1 MTMLDSMRRHKNILK
16 WTLALVCLAFI
27 IFYIPAF
34 LNPGTG
40 AANYDTVATVNGQP
54 ISANEFRRVYQ
65 AQVASY
71 RRAYGGSLSDQMLKQ
86 FGLDQQILQ
95 QMVDEQ
101 AALSEARRQG
111 ITVTDDEVANRIMTM
126 PGLQENGR
134 FIGEQRYRQ
143 LLRMQNPPM
152 STDEFEDKIR
162 KSLVVEKLRDAVT
175 GWITVPASEV
185 EQEYRRRNEKVTV
198 AVVAI
203 PADKFRSEVTV
214 SDPDITSWYN
224 AHKEQ
229 YRVGEKRKIRYLFV
243 DVDALRS
250 RVAVTPRE
258 VERYYAENSELYST
272 PEQVR
277 ASHILFK
284 TEGKDD
290 AAVKAKAEEVLKEA
304 RAGADFAELAKKYS
318 EDEATAKKGGDL
330 DYFTK
335 GRMVPEF
342 DEVAFSLQPGQISDL
357 VKTQY
362 GYHIIKVTD
371 KKPGTTKTL
380 DQVRQQITDQLA
392 FQKAQTRAGDLATS
406 LENQIQKPSD
416 LDKAAAAQG
425 LRVQETGFFL
435 RDEPIM
441 GLGPSPEASAEAFN
455 LAEGQVSPA
464 VRVSRG
470 YVFMTVT
477 GTQAP
482 YIPKLADVRDKVRED
497 IVKEKAKELAQ
508 QKATAIAAALKSA
521 PDFEKAAKAA
531 GYDVKTTDLIARGQA
546 FPEIGVSP
554 QVDKV
559 AFSLPVNSVSDPIPT
574 DAGTA
579 IVKVLEK
586 KDVTPAE
593 LAAAKDQLQDEL
605 LNDRRNRFFSAYM
618 LKAKQGMKISVN
630 REALQRVAG

>member
-40 AANYDTVATVNGQP
+40 AANSDTLATVNGQP
-54 ISANEFRRVYQ
+54 ISATEFRKVYQ

-71 RRAYGGSLSDQMLKQ
+71 RRAYGGNLSDQMLKQ

-95 QMVDEQ
+95 QLVDER

-111 ITVTDDEVANRIMTM
+111 IDVTDQEVADRIMTM

-152 STDEFEDKIR
+152 TAEEFENNLR
-162 KSLVVEKLRDAVT
+162 KSLIVEKLRDAVT
-175 GWITVPASEV
+175 GWITVPSSAV
-185 EQEYRRRNEKVTV
+185 EQEYRRRNEKVKLAII
-198 AVVAI
+198 AV
-203 PADKFRSEVTV
+203 PADKFRSEVRV
-214 SDPDITSWYN
+214 SDPEIASWYDS
-224 AHKEQ
+224 HKEQ
-229 YRVGEKRKIRYLFV
+229 YRVGEKRKIKYVLV
-243 DVDALRS
+243 DLDALRT
-250 RVAVTPRE
+250 RVTVTPRE
-258 VERYYAENSELYST
+258 VERNYIENSELYST

-284 TEGKDD
+284 TDGKND
-290 AAVKAKAEEVLKEA
+290 AEVKAKAEEVLKQA
-304 RAGADFAELAKKYS
+304 RSGADFAELAKKYS

-342 DEVAFSLQPGQISDL
+342 DQVAFSLEPGQISDL

-371 KKPGTTKTL
+371 KKPGTTKSL
-380 DQVRQQITDQLA
+380 DEVRQQITDQLA
-392 FQKAQTRAGDLATS
+392 WEKAQTRAADLATS
-406 LENQIQKPSD
+406 LEKEIRKPSD
-416 LDKAAAAQG
+416 LDKVAAAEG

-435 RDEPIM
+435 RDEPIT
-441 GLGPSPEASAEAFN
+441 GLGPAPEAASEAFN
-455 LAEGQVSPA
+455 LADGQVSAA

-470 YVFMTVT
+470 YLFMTVT
-477 GTQAP
+477 GKQAP
-482 YIPKLADVRDKVRED
+482 YIPKLADVREKVRED
-497 IVKEKAKELAQ
+497 IVKDKAKALAQ
-508 QKATAIAAALKSA
+508 QKAAAIAASLKAA
-521 PDFEKAAKAA
+521 PDFEKAAKAD
-531 GYDVKTTDLIARGQA
+531 GYEAKTTDLIARGSA
-546 FPEIGVSP
+546 LPELGVSP

-559 AFSLPVNSVSDPIPT
+559 AFSLPAGAVSDPIST
-574 DAGTA
+574 DSGTA

-593 LAAAKDQLQDEL
+593 VTAARDQLRDEL
-605 LNDRRNRFFSAYM
+605 VNDRRNRFFSAYM
-618 LKAKQGMKISVN
+618 VKAKQGMSISVN
-630 REALQRVAG
+630 REALQRVVG